1 VDVKVRLG
9 VELGLALAAAVVAAL
24 GGDVGLVVP
33 LVDLELLP
41 LKVEFAAPVD
51 LKKEKKILN

>member
-1 VDVKVRLG
+1 VHVKVRLG
-9 VELGLALAAAVVAAL
+9 VELGLALAAAIVAAL

-41 LKVEFAAPVD
+41 LQVEFAASVD
-51 LKKEKKILN
+51 LKKENEHLK

>member
-1 VDVKVRLG
+1 MHVKVRLG

-24 GGDVGLVVP
+24 GGDVGLVVS
-33 LVDLELLP
+33 LVDLELLA

-51 LKKEKKILN
+51 LKKEKGI